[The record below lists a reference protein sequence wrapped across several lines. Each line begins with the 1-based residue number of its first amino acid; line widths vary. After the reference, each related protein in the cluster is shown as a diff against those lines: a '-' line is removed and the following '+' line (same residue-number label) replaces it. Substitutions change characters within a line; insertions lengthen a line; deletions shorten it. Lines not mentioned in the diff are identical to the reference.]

1 MATTHNPITSASTSS
16 APNGNQPGTVS
27 SRKAPGLA
35 FTRLFTKPGVSPY
48 DEITWERRDAVIQ
61 DWKGK
66 LIFEQKNVEVPAD
79 WSVTA
84 TNIVA
89 SKYLHGLNGT
99 SDREDGVRALVS
111 RVAESI
117 RDWGIRDGFFATPE
131 DAATFYDELC
141 HLLLNQKVAFNSPV
155 WFNVGCD
162 RLEPNSD
169 AQNWH
174 WNKETGQVEFSVT
187 GYSKPQC
194 SACFINS
201 VKDSLDSIL
210 TLAKTEGMLF
220 KWGSGAGSNLSA
232 IRGSM
237 ETLSGGG
244 TASGPLSFMRG
255 FDAFAGVIKSGGKT
269 RRAAKMVVLNIDH
282 PDIEDF
288 IQCKVVEEKKA
299 WTLMAAG
306 YDGSGPDSEA
316 FTSIFFQNANNSV
329 RVTDEFMQAVVD
341 DGTFSTK
348 TVKDKKPVK
357 EFRARDLMHT
367 IAEATWQCGDPG
379 MQYDTTI
386 NRWHTSKN
394 SARINASNPCSEYMF
409 LDDSACNLASF
420 NLLKFLTPA
429 GKFDIPAYRHAI
441 AILTTAMEII
451 VDSAGYPTEMI
462 SKNSHDYRPL
472 GLGYA
477 NLGALLMAFG
487 LPYDSDAGRDFAAAL
502 TSILCGDAYWQSARI
517 AETCPA
523 LGAATP
529 LTQAADK
536 QGGACPGFYVNR
548 EPFLDVIRMH
558 RAEVNKIG
566 QSTKSGRPSGLS
578 SPERGPASAS
588 AAPDPFS
595 VPQLP
600 DLIAASKHA
609 WDGALAHGEKH
620 GYRNS
625 QVTVL
630 APTGTIG
637 FMMDCD
643 TTGIEPDLA
652 LVKYKKLVGGGM
664 IKIVNNT
671 VPSALRKL
679 GYTESEMHAVVS
691 FIDATGT
698 IEGAPGIK
706 PEHLAVFDC
715 SFKPAKGTRT
725 ISWLGHVKMMAA
737 TQPFLSGAIS
747 KTVNLPNDCSV
758 QEVAE
763 AYMQSWRLGI
773 KAVAIY
779 RDGSKGTQ
787 PLNVSAQTSDKS
799 TATKAGAP
807 GLASETWESGATKPS
822 GAASGLPTPTQVDE
836 SLTKTPIAAGTIEV
850 REAVL
855 DEKLAAGITP
865 AEQDLAQVRAD
876 HSTLLD
882 AQRDRISELEF
893 QIRASQAAARE
904 NSDSFDAQEP
914 PRAVRHRLP
923 AERASVTHKF
933 GIAGHEG
940 YITVGLYPNGCP
952 GEIFIRMAKEGS
964 TVSGLM
970 DSFAT
975 AISLALQHGVPLRVL
990 AEKFAHTRFEPS
1002 GWTGNEQIGYAKS
1015 IMDYL
1020 FRWMQLRF
1028 LSGHQFDLF
1037 TNLAPAAT
1045 HPQRAASAAPAQLNI
1060 PITGTLNP
1068 DGNITPKPT
1077 ASGQGISASP
1087 KESPKSLISE
1097 PKSILDED
1105 IPTDPNPYAD
1115 RTPPRSGIAPDLQA
1129 RSGLN
1134 PEAVPTTPQDRGV
1147 IHTANALQSLI
1158 DMGDAPS
1165 CATCGAIMTRNGSC
1179 YRCMECGSTS
1189 GCS

>member
-1 MATTHNPITSASTSS
+1 MADTIQSAAEQAIPAAAAHHPQSS
-16 APNGNQPGTVS
+16 APGLHF
-27 SRKAPGLA
+27 SRY
-35 FTRLFTKPGVSPY
+35 FTKPGVSPF
-48 DEITWERRDAVIQ
+48 DELSWEFRDAIIQ
-61 DWKGK
+61 DFKGR
-66 LIFEQKNVEVPAD
+66 LVFEQKAVEVPSD

-89 SKYLHGLNGT
+89 SKYLHGQVGT
-99 SDREDGVRALVS
+99 PDREKGVRDLIS

-117 RDWGIRDGFFATPE
+117 RDWGMRDGYFASEEDAQIFFA
-131 DAATFYDELC
+131 ELT
-141 HLLLNQKVAFNSPV
+141 HLLVNQKAAFNSPV

-174 WNKETGQVEFSVT
+174 WDAELGKVAFSVT

-201 VKDSLDSIL
+201 VQDSLDSIL

-282 PDIEDF
+282 PDIEEF
-288 IQCKVVEEKKA
+288 IQCKVKEEKKA
-299 WTLMAAG
+299 WHLMAAG
-306 YDGSGPDSEA
+306 FDGSGPDSEA

-329 RVTDEFMQAVVD
+329 RVTDEFMHAVETD
-341 DGTFSTK
+341 STFTTR
-348 TVKDKKPVK
+348 TVKSKEPVR
-357 EFRARDLMHT
+357 EYRAKDLMHQ

-394 SARINASNPCSEYMF
+394 TARINASNPCSEYMF

-420 NLLKFLTPA
+420 NLMKFLTP
-429 GKFDIPAYRHAI
+429 GGQFDIPAYRHAI
-441 AILTTAMEII
+441 AIVTTAMEII
-451 VDSAGYPTEMI
+451 VDAAGYPTEQI

-477 NLGALLMAFG
+477 NLGALLMDRG
-487 LPYDSDAGRDFAAAL
+487 LPYDSDAGRAYAATL
-502 TSILCGDAYWQSARI
+502 TAILCGDAYAQSARL
-517 AETCPA
+517 AATAPA

-529 LTQAADK
+529 LTQ
-536 QGGACPGFYVNR
+536 QTEITGGACPGFYVNR

-558 RAEVNKIG
+558 RAEVNNIDRSLQ
-566 QSTKSGRPSGLS
+566 QSKEPFVAPQLA
-578 SPERGPASAS
+578 ELKSAS
-588 AAPDPFS
+588 QD
-595 VPQLP
+595 
-600 DLIAASKHA
+600 A
-609 WDGALAHGEKH
+609 WDTALALGEQF

-671 VPSALRKL
+671 VPGALFKL
-679 GYTESEMHAVVS
+679 GYKDAEVEAIVNY
-691 FIDATGT
+691 IDATGT
-698 IEGAPGIK
+698 IEGAPGVK

-715 SFKPAKGTRT
+715 SFKPAKGTRS
-725 ISWLGHVKMMAA
+725 IQWLGHVKMMAA

-758 QEVAE
+758 QDIAD
-763 AYMQSWRLGI
+763 AYTESWRLGL

-787 PLNVSAQTSDKS
+787 PLNVTAQTDADKKGTS
-799 TATKAGAP
+799 VDANAEKLEA
-807 GLASETWESGATKPS
+807 LA
-822 GAASGLPTPTQVDE
+822 AAK
-836 SLTKTPIAAGTIEV
+836 SLTDAQ
-850 REAVL
+850 
-855 DEKLAAGITP
+855 LAAT
-865 AEQDLAQVRAD
+865 QQQLVDVRAQLAAHIHATTQNSD
-876 HSTLLD
+876 ALD
-882 AQRDRISELEF
+882 AQ
-893 QIRASQAAARE
+893 A
-904 NSDSFDAQEP
+904 P

-923 AERASVTHKF
+923 GERASITHKF
-933 GIAGHEG
+933 GIGGHEG
-940 YITVGLYPNGCP
+940 YITVGLYPNGAP

-964 TVSGLM
+964 TISGLM

-975 AISLALQHGVPLRVL
+975 AISMALQHGVPLKVL
-990 AEKFAHTRFEPS
+990 VEKFAHTRFEPS
-1002 GWTGNEQIGYAKS
+1002 GWTGSEELGYAKS

-1028 LSGHQFDLF
+1028 LSGQQLDLF
-1037 TNLAPAAT
+1037 AGLKQPTLAANSSVMHTSSSVLSTEVERPAS
-1045 HPQRAASAAPAQLNI
+1045 SAAPELHEFHGEAFHY
-1060 PITGTLNP
+1060 
-1068 DGNITPKPT
+1068 
-1077 ASGQGISASP
+1077 S
-1087 KESPKSLISE
+1087 
-1097 PKSILDED
+1097 
-1105 IPTDPNPYAD
+1105 D
-1115 RTPPRSGIAPDLQA
+1115 RTPPQQGIAPDLSA
-1129 RSGLN
+1129 RSGMSSTDMSSFAEGSESAPHPLDT
-1134 PEAVPTTPQDRGV
+1134 VDRSV
-1147 IHTANALQSLI
+1147 FHTASAMKSMYE
-1158 DMGDAPS
+1158 MGDSPS
-1165 CATCGAIMTRNGSC
+1165 CSTCGAIMTRNGSC

>member
-1 MATTHNPITSASTSS
+1 MAEIINTAAEQTTTSAAAHTHYSS
-16 APNGNQPGTVS
+16 APGLHF
-27 SRKAPGLA
+27 SRY
-35 FTRLFTKPGVSPY
+35 FTKPGVNPF
-48 DEITWERRDAVIQ
+48 DELSWEFRDAIIQ
-61 DWKGK
+61 DFKGR
-66 LIFEQKNVEVPAD
+66 LVFEQKAVEVPSD

-89 SKYLHGLNGT
+89 SKYLHGQVGT
-99 SDREDGVRALVS
+99 PDREKGVRDLIS

-117 RDWGIRDGFFATPE
+117 RDWGIRDGYFASQEDADIFFA
-131 DAATFYDELC
+131 ELT
-141 HLLLNQKVAFNSPV
+141 HLLVNQKAAFNSPV

-174 WNKETGQVEFSVT
+174 WDAELGKVAFSVT
-187 GYSKPQC
+187 GYSRPQC

-201 VKDSLDSIL
+201 VQDSLDSIL

-288 IQCKVVEEKKA
+288 IQCKVKEEKKA
-299 WTLMAAG
+299 WHLMAAG
-306 YDGSGPDSEA
+306 FDGSGPDSEA

-329 RVTDEFMQAVVD
+329 RVTDEFMHAVET
-341 DGTFSTK
+341 DGTFTTR
-348 TVKDKKPVK
+348 TVKAKEPVR
-357 EFRARDLMHT
+357 EYRAKDLMHQ

-394 SARINASNPCSEYMF
+394 TARINASNPCSEYMF

-420 NLLKFLTPA
+420 NLMKFLTP
-429 GKFDIPAYRHAI
+429 GGQFDIPAYRHAI
-441 AILTTAMEII
+441 AVVTTAMEII
-451 VDSAGYPTEMI
+451 VDAAGYPTEQI

-477 NLGALLMAFG
+477 NLGALLMDRG
-487 LPYDSDAGRDFAAAL
+487 LPYDSDAGRAYAATL
-502 TSILCGDAYWQSARI
+502 TAILCGDAYAQSARL
-517 AETCPA
+517 AATAPA

-529 LTQAADK
+529 LTQ
-536 QGGACPGFYVNR
+536 QTEITGGACPGFYVNR

-558 RAEVNKIG
+558 RAEVNNIDRSLKPAA
-566 QSTKSGRPSGLS
+566 SGY
-578 SPERGPASAS
+578 ED
-588 AAPDPFS
+588 AAGFTA
-595 VPQLP
+595 PQLFE
-600 DLIAASKHA
+600 LKQASQDA
-609 WDGALAHGEKH
+609 WDTALALGEQY

-671 VPSALRKL
+671 VPGALFKL
-679 GYTESEMHAVVS
+679 GYKDAEVEAIVNY
-691 FIDATGT
+691 IDATGT
-698 IEGAPGIK
+698 IEGAPGVK

-715 SFKPAKGTRT
+715 SFKPAKGTRSIQWT
-725 ISWLGHVKMMAA
+725 GHVKMMAA

-758 QEVAE
+758 QDIAD
-763 AYMQSWRLGI
+763 AYTESWRLGL

-787 PLNVSAQTSDKS
+787 PLNVTAQTDADKKGTS
-799 TATKAGAP
+799 VSADSKTAATAT
-807 GLASETWESGATKPS
+807 
-822 GAASGLPTPTQVDE
+822 AANTE
-836 SLTKTPIAAGTIEV
+836 KIAALTAALTLA
-850 REAVL
+850 EAQSATTQQQLADVQAQ
-855 DEKLAAGITP
+855 LAAHILSTT
-865 AEQDLAQVRAD
+865 QNAD
-876 HSTLLD
+876 ALD
-882 AQRDRISELEF
+882 AQ
-893 QIRASQAAARE
+893 A
-904 NSDSFDAQEP
+904 P

-923 AERASVTHKF
+923 AERMSITHKF
-933 GIAGHEG
+933 GIGGHEG
-940 YITVGLYPNGCP
+940 YITVGLYPSGAP

-964 TVSGLM
+964 TISGLM

-975 AISLALQHGVPLRVL
+975 AISLALQHGVPLKVL
-990 AEKFAHTRFEPS
+990 CEKFAHTRFEPS
-1002 GWTGNEQIGYAKS
+1002 GWTGSEELGYAKS

-1028 LSGHQFDLF
+1028 LSGQQLDLF
-1037 TNLAPAAT
+1037 ANLKQPTLA
-1045 HPQRAASAAPAQLNI
+1045 AASTSSVLSTAAPTSSVISTEAQRSGETPVFGDATTAQAAPATHELHGEAFHH
-1060 PITGTLNP
+1060 T
-1068 DGNITPKPT
+1068 DR
-1077 ASGQGISASP
+1077 SAP
-1087 KESPKSLISE
+1087 QQ
-1097 PKSILDED
+1097 
-1105 IPTDPNPYAD
+1105 
-1115 RTPPRSGIAPDLQA
+1115 GIAPDLTA
-1129 RSGLN
+1129 RAGIESSSFAESGGPASSHPLDT
-1134 PEAVPTTPQDRGV
+1134 VDRSV
-1147 IHTANALQSLI
+1147 FHTASAMQSMYN
-1158 DMGDAPS
+1158 MGDAPS
-1165 CATCGAIMTRNGSC
+1165 CSTCGSIMTRNGSC

>member
-1 MATTHNPITSASTSS
+1 MAKTLQTAAPIAAA
-16 APNGNQPGTVS
+16 APDNAARTQ
-27 SRKAPGLA
+27 RAPGLS
-35 FTRLFTKPGVSPY
+35 FTRHFTRPGVSPF
-48 DEITWERRDAVIQ
+48 DELAWEFRDAIIQ
-61 DWKGK
+61 DFKGK
-66 LIFEQKNVEVPAD
+66 LIFEQKNVEIPAD
-79 WSVTA
+79 WSMTA

-89 SKYLHGLNGT
+89 SKYLHGELGT
-99 SDREDGVRALVS
+99 PARESGVRALIT

-117 RDWGIRDGFFATPE
+117 RDWGIRDGYFASAENSEIFFA
-131 DAATFYDELC
+131 ELT
-141 HLLLNQKVAFNSPV
+141 HLLLNQKAAFNSPV

-174 WNKETGQVEFSVT
+174 WDAALGRVAFSRT
-187 GYSKPQC
+187 GYSRPQC

-201 VKDSLDSIL
+201 VNDSLDSIL

-288 IQCKVVEEKKA
+288 IQCKVKEERKA
-299 WTLMAAG
+299 WTLMQAG

-329 RVTDEFMQAVVD
+329 RVTDEFMHAVAS
-341 DGTFSTK
+341 DGEFTTK
-348 TVKDKKPVK
+348 TVKDGAPVQTYK
-357 EFRARDLMHT
+357 ARDLMHAL
-367 IAEATWQCGDPG
+367 AEATWQCGDPG

-394 SARINASNPCSEYMF
+394 TARINASNPCSEYMF

-420 NLLKFLTPA
+420 NLMKFLTPGGA
-429 GKFDIPAYRHAI
+429 FDVPAYRHAI
-441 AILTTAMEII
+441 AIVTTAMEII
-451 VDSAGYPTEMI
+451 VDAAGYPTEQI
-462 SKNSHDYRPL
+462 AKNSHDYRPL

-477 NLGALLMAFG
+477 NLGALLMDRG
-487 LPYDSDAGRDFAAAL
+487 LPYDSDAGRAYAATL
-502 TSILCGDAYWQSARI
+502 TAILCGDAYAQSARL
-517 AETCPA
+517 AAAAPA

-529 LTQAADK
+529 LTQSATIEA
-536 QGGACPGFYVNR
+536 GACPGFYVNR
-548 EPFLDVIRMH
+548 EPFLNVIRMH
-558 RAEVNKIG
+558 RAEVNNIDK
-566 QSTKSGRPSGLS
+566 QLKPAASGAYTDAAGFIAPQL
-578 SPERGPASAS
+578 ADLKSAS
-588 AAPDPFS
+588 QDS
-595 VPQLP
+595 
-600 DLIAASKHA
+600 
-609 WDGALAHGEKH
+609 WDTALALGEQH

-671 VPSALRKL
+671 VPGALFKL
-679 GYTESEMHAVVS
+679 GYKDSEVEAIVNY
-691 FIDATGT
+691 IDATGT
-698 IEGAPGIK
+698 IEGAPAIK

-715 SFKPAKGTRT
+715 SFKPAKGTRS
-725 ISWLGHVKMMAA
+725 ISYMGHIKMMAA
-737 TQPFLSGAIS
+737 AQPFLSGAIS

-758 QEVAE
+758 DDIAE
-763 AYMQSWRLGI
+763 AYTESWRQGL

-787 PLNVSAQTSDKS
+787 PLNVSAQTDADKKGTS
-799 TATKAGAP
+799 VDANAVKAD
-807 GLASETWESGATKPS
+807 ASAKAAAQDHESEIVILSGAK
-822 GAASGLPTPTQVDE
+822 
-836 SLTKTPIAAGTIEV
+836 
-850 REAVL
+850 
-855 DEKLAAGITP
+855 
-865 AEQDLAQVRAD
+865 DLLHQQL
-876 HSTLLD
+876 HD
-882 AQRDRISELEF
+882 AQSKLSAAEIKLTELT
-893 QIRASQAAARE
+893 QSSTRNADALDSQA
-904 NSDSFDAQEP
+904 P

-923 AERASVTHKF
+923 AERASITHKF

-940 YITVGLYPNGCP
+940 YITVGLYPNGQP

-964 TVSGLM
+964 TISGLM

-975 AISLALQHGVPLRVL
+975 AISLSLQHGVPLKVL
-990 AEKFAHTRFEPS
+990 CEKFAHTRFEPS

-1028 LSGHQFDLF
+1028 LSGQQLDLF
-1037 TNLAPAAT
+1037 AGLKPATPAAASSA
-1045 HPQRAASAAPAQLNI
+1045 AASASL
-1060 PITGTLNP
+1060 GL
-1068 DGNITPKPT
+1068 
-1077 ASGQGISASP
+1077 SGLSFRSAAEESASP
-1087 KESPKSLISE
+1087 SSGQPSGDNEIPQPHTSNSPWSESSDASVPVHT
-1097 PKSILDED
+1097 ILGDAFEH
-1105 IPTDPNPYAD
+1105 TD
-1115 RTPPRSGIAPDLQA
+1115 RTPPQQGIAPDLAA
-1129 RSGLN
+1129 RSGTGPSTVYPLLSTVSSF
-1134 PEAVPTTPQDRGV
+1134 EDRGLY
-1147 IHTANALQSLI
+1147 HAADAMKSMY

-1165 CATCGAIMTRNGSC
+1165 CSTCGAIMVRNGAC
-1179 YRCMECGSTS
+1179 HRCMECGSTS